1 MIRSNRTCNNPTP
14 SCGGV
19 YCRGI
24 STHEETCNELCCR
37 GKILHYIINRTYVA
51 ITVQLNLHLTLASEL
66 LEKFYKILVSN
77 SQAMYACIT
86 LTHKQ

>member
-24 STHEETCNELCCR
+24 STHEETCNELCCL
-37 GKILHYIINRTYVA
+37 GKIMHYIVNRTYVA
-51 ITVQLNLHLTLASEL
+51 ITVQLNLHLTLDTCMRVARE
-66 LEKFYKILVSN
+66 IL
-77 SQAMYACIT
+77 QDT
-86 LTHKQ
+86 RK